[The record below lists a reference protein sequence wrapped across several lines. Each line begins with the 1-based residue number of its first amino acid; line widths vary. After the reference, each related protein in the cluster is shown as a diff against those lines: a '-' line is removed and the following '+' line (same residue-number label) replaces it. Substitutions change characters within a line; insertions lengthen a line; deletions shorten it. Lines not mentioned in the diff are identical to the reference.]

1 MRVVGIT
8 GTSGSGKST
17 VSAWLAAQGYP
28 VIDGDAV
35 TRELATPGSAY
46 VKALVKE
53 FGASVCD
60 EQGNLLRRS
69 LGERAFATPDGQ
81 KRLTAVT
88 MPLILREIKGRIAAA
103 RAAGAELLFLDG
115 ALIIDTPFE
124 PLCDS
129 IVAVLS
135 DRETQARRIA
145 LRDGVSQQ
153 AALDR
158 LDRQAAPETLRARA
172 DFVLE
177 NTGTRDEL
185 LQKAGRLLQQLKG

>member
-1 MRVVGIT
+1 MRVIGIT

-28 VIDGDAV
+28 VIDGDEV
-35 TRELATPGSAY
+35 TRRLATPGSPY
-46 VKALVKE
+46 VRALVKE
-53 FGASVCD
+53 FGPSVCD
-60 EQGNLLRRS
+60 AQGNLLRRS
-69 LGERAFATPDGQ
+69 LGERAFATPEGQ

-88 MPLILREIKGRIAAA
+88 MPLILEEIERRIAAA
-103 RAAGAELLFLDG
+103 RAAGATLLFLDG

-124 PLCDS
+124 PLCDR

-135 DRETQARRIA
+135 DRDIQARRIA
-145 LRDGVSQQ
+145 RRDGVSLR

-158 LDRQAAPETLRARA
+158 LDRQIGAAALRARA

-177 NTGTRDEL
+177 NNGTRDEL
-185 LQKAGRLLQQLKG
+185 LQKAGQLLQQLKG